1 MPGWGGTDPGERIME
16 GPTGGVHPDRRT
28 HYTLDG
34 ESSRSLEGLDGS
46 LSLSASDIQK
56 RVTLADHEENAEVA
70 DRGHRYN
77 LRSLGGRQRSSSE
90 GDIFNAATTPALVQH
105 QVSGSRSIRAGQEV
119 LRVLERGAP
128 EDNQEGES
136 DSSDGEE
143 EAVAESPS
151 NPRYDL
157 ARGWEEGTSEEPRG
171 PSDTLG
177 IGSPSTGEFYPD
189 PDRGR
194 STPRAAG
201 VGLGPLTHGSDPEG
215 RQVRYTPE
223 DGSPDEEVDFPRLDR
238 PGAAAAPAKP
248 RRVSSP
254 LAGAYRAESD
264 DYEEDEE
271 EQLEEDA
278 AAEVEQQEQGRQEGA
293 FVAEPGPRPIPRKIA
308 ARIPPGSTTP
318 LGGWEVG
325 TGPRRGSRDRL
336 SPLEEHAANG
346 EEEAETSELEPGSEL
361 SADQR
366 ARYQELQEELADTQ
380 RQRAEQQ
387 DRVRELLDRL
397 ERERR
402 QGEEIQ
408 EAARQLQEIAREET
422 QEALKV
428 GVAEGRARERQ
439 HWERALQIE
448 KSNLLHRCRLLGDER
463 DALGRQ
469 LAESEAA
476 ITGLRA
482 QVSQLIKQIEE
493 EADREEVS
501 GASEGDAIAV
511 GTPYIS
517 PFVRHGVDQGLAA
530 PRRKDPQ
537 PGLPL
542 SWPAADIGQV
552 DPPQVRTCRVC
563 PHSDSELK
571 AQWAEAHEAWAKQYR
586 EGNQIR
592 EASIQRGAEV
602 LPETTK
608 AVLGRTLD
616 KLQAEERVRQD
627 QKRQYEA
634 NPTQIEQPP
643 LTPGPQHTLDTVSE
657 QARLHQLEITQEVPE
672 PYPNVS
678 DPGPVGPSS
687 RLADSSGTVPQT
699 SGPVVAAGRF
709 KQEASNTPTET
720 KAGKTRTPPRAGPAA
735 QGKGPTGRI
744 RPRGTLVIPRKAAM
758 ADEEEA
764 LAIALEEQAEYF
776 DGYDA
781 DDGYEASEYESGT
794 RRRRSDGAASR
805 LQERL
810 KATLQVINNK
820 PRPTPHLEKF
830 TGKPDEDP
838 LEWTRKLENEFT
850 CQRIY
855 GLDTQ
860 FAMAYRLLGGVAL
873 AWYDSLRKR
882 AWGDRKGPFST
893 WAKFVEAFLGR
904 FAPKETLGLRQ
915 RLWEE
920 TKMGVDE
927 DPDEYMNRVMVQGHR
942 LGADDSAIMRT
953 LFGGLNQKF
962 RELVIMRNPQNL
974 EDVMTAIR
982 LAKAVGNEEG
992 RAQMKNVEMMT
1003 TLAKRLED
1011 IPQEIAKGIR
1021 MATAASMPVRGSGEK
1036 AGDKARKP
1044 ARRAKD
1050 DGTATPEEAQT
1061 QATTPEK
1068 LFKAV
1073 VSALQQ
1079 HQGAPPEVSAG
1090 PASSGR
1096 TPGGPAIG
1104 PDGVP
1109 PWAAVPG
1116 ALWVQTGQGIVPM
1129 QPPVWPNSQ
1138 NQPRNYQGQNN
1149 YRPRGSAPPRGGG
1162 GNPRDGGARC
1172 YYCGEPGHFRRE
1184 CPERNR
1190 GNGPYPPRPAGG
1202 NPYGGNPYRTD
1213 DPSMGQQG
1221 NGQGPGGGTPSQG
1234 QQQA

>member
-1 MPGWGGTDPGERIME
+1 ME
-16 GPTGGVHPDRRT
+16 K
-28 HYTLDG
+28 
-34 ESSRSLEGLDGS
+34 
-46 LSLSASDIQK
+46 A
-56 RVTLADHEENAEVA
+56 
-70 DRGHRYN
+70 
-77 LRSLGGRQRSSSE
+77 
-90 GDIFNAATTPALVQH
+90 
-105 QVSGSRSIRAGQEV
+105 
-119 LRVLERGAP
+119 
-128 EDNQEGES
+128 
-136 DSSDGEE
+136 
-143 EAVAESPS
+143 
-151 NPRYDL
+151 
-157 ARGWEEGTSEEPRG
+157 
-171 PSDTLG
+171 
-177 IGSPSTGEFYPD
+177 
-189 PDRGR
+189 
-194 STPRAAG
+194 
-201 VGLGPLTHGSDPEG
+201 
-215 RQVRYTPE
+215 
-223 DGSPDEEVDFPRLDR
+223 
-238 PGAAAAPAKP
+238 
-248 RRVSSP
+248 
-254 LAGAYRAESD
+254 
-264 DYEEDEE
+264 
-271 EQLEEDA
+271 
-278 AAEVEQQEQGRQEGA
+278 
-293 FVAEPGPRPIPRKIA
+293 
-308 ARIPPGSTTP
+308 
-318 LGGWEVG
+318 
-325 TGPRRGSRDRL
+325 
-336 SPLEEHAANG
+336 
-346 EEEAETSELEPGSEL
+346 
-361 SADQR
+361 
-366 ARYQELQEELADTQ
+366 
-380 RQRAEQQ
+380 
-387 DRVRELLDRL
+387 
-397 ERERR
+397 
-402 QGEEIQ
+402 
-408 EAARQLQEIAREET
+408 
-422 QEALKV
+422 
-428 GVAEGRARERQ
+428 
-439 HWERALQIE
+439 
-448 KSNLLHRCRLLGDER
+448 NLLHRCRLLGDER

-482 QVSQLIKQIEE
+482 QVSQLIRQIED
-493 EADREEVS
+493 EAGREEIS
-501 GASEGDAIAV
+501 GTSEVDEIAV

-517 PFVRHGVDQGLAA
+517 PFVRDGADQGRPVSKPED
-530 PRRKDPQ
+530 PRSKQ
-537 PGLPL
+537 PPEH
-542 SWPAADIGQV
+542 PAVDVGRV
-552 DPPQVRTCRVC
+552 DPTQLGPCLVC
-563 PHSDSELK
+563 PHPNPELK
-571 AQWAEAHEAWAKQYR
+571 AQWAEAREAWAKQYR

-592 EASIQRGAEV
+592 EASIQRGAEGHSD
-602 LPETTK
+602 TTK
-608 AVLGRTLD
+608 AVLERTLEQ
-616 KLQAEERVRQD
+616 LEVEEKTRQG
-627 QKRQYEA
+627 QRRQYEA
-634 NPTQIEQPP
+634 DPVGVERPP
-643 LTPGPQHTLDTVSE
+643 STPGPQHTLDTVNE
-657 QARLHQLEITQEVPE
+657 QARLHHLTTAQGTRG
-672 PYPNVS
+672 
-678 DPGPVGPSS
+678 GPDQAGRDS
-687 RLADSSGTVPQT
+687 RLDDSSGTDPRT
-699 SGPVVAAGRF
+699 SGPVVVAGRF
-709 KQEASNTPTET
+709 KQEAPKTPTEIET
-720 KAGKTRTPPRAGPAA
+720 GKTGAPSRTGPGAREE
-735 QGKGPTGRI
+735 GPTGRI
-744 RPRGTLVIPRKAAM
+744 RPRGTLVIPRKAVM

-764 LAIALEEQAEYF
+764 LVLALEEQAEYF

-781 DDGYEASEYESGT
+781 GDGYEASEYGSGP

-805 LQERL
+805 LQESL

-920 TKMGVDE
+920 TKMGADE